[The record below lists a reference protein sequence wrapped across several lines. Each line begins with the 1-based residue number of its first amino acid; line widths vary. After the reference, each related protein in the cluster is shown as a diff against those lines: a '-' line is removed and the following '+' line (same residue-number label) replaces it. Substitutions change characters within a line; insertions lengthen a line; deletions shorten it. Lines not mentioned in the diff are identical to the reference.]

1 MRFANS
7 QKGGGCLV
15 WRCYH
20 LTVVPPM
27 PDYDFSPLDQSREL
41 GPLSALICDAAMA
54 TPESLNEAVRI
65 ARDFGQPLG
74 PVLVRTRT
82 MTEQDLAAVL
92 EASRSIRSGSIARS
106 EAIAVLRV
114 ANRSGLCFSEARLR
128 VENRQRQSSSGPQAV
143 IACDAGSAAQPQES
157 GWLRDAETLNRL
169 VETKM
174 IDTGEAAQ
182 VVRQCVLEKRSLD
195 SVLRQRNA
203 LESRKEAGRF
213 SKEKIL
219 TALTLLVG
227 ILVFLA

>member
-1 MRFANS
+1 
-7 QKGGGCLV
+7 
-15 WRCYH
+15 
-20 LTVVPPM
+20 M
-27 PDYDFSPLDQSREL
+27 PYYDFSPLDQSREL

-143 IACDAGSAAQPQES
+143 IAGSAAQPQES